1 MNSDINALIHAAARI
16 IAATIKAMPP
26 EEVAT
31 LDDAMAGGAW
41 PTVEVMPWPGRTKV
55 RIVLVE
61 QEGARHELAVIPV
74 REVRPCAH

>member
-1 MNSDINALIHAAARI
+1 MNSDINALIHSAARI
-16 IAATIKAMPP
+16 ITTTIESLPP
-26 EEVAT
+26 EAVAK
-31 LDDAMAGGAW
+31 LDNAMAGGAW
-41 PTVEVMPWPGRTKV
+41 PAVEVMPGPGRTKV